1 MKKWQIFQR
10 QKRQPER
17 PVAER
22 GKLCRSYDVNARFFH
37 WQNKISKFIPTATNH
52 ARACENMCTKKR
64 LERRDDNKAFEKY
77 QSYRTQK

>member
-37 WQNKISKFIPTATNH
+37 WQNKISNLFRQQPIMLV
-52 ARACENMCTKKR
+52 RAKICVQKR
-64 LERRDDNKAFEKY
+64 N
-77 QSYRTQK
+77 